1 MGRRERLET
10 DVDNIKNK
18 IATAPTDTP
27 IEIKKLW
34 EEELV
39 DTEFELNN
47 LVDGDE
53 DNNMD

>member
-1 MGRRERLET
+1 MGRRERLEA

-18 IATAPTDTP
+18 IATAPSDTP
-27 IEIKKLW
+27 VEIKKLW
-34 EEELV
+34 EEELI